1 MYNPVGISKLSE
13 NQKSRLRNGHPVR
26 IKNTTP
32 NKLHLTQEQIKK
44 LESASRRGA
53 GYTIQLNPEQAEKH
67 GAGLFGDI
75 ATKLKKLAVR
85 HKDIINPVIKAI
97 KSAGH
102 KGLSKVSTSLHNKIN
117 EMPEL
122 SGEGVKKRRRGR
134 PKKGEGLL
142 GDVLSMINPTMG
154 TVAKTVGL
162 GVKKTRK
169 PRTRKGKGLIGD
181 VLSMINPTMGTVA
194 KTVGLGVKK
203 TRKSRSKKGKGFL
216 TDMAKQGAKAL
227 APKLI
232 DAVANAAKDKI
243 SGMGAKKKRTT
254 KKATKRGR
262 PRKSKSGAALM
273 PAGY

>member
-1 MYNPVGISKLSE
+1 MYNPVGVSKLSE

-26 IKNTTP
+26 IKKGTA
-32 NKLHLTQEQIKK
+32 NKLHLTPEQIKK

-53 GYTIQLNPEQAEKH
+53 GYTVHLNPEQAEKH

-75 ATKLKKLAVR
+75 ATRVKRLANK
-85 HKDIINPVIKAI
+85 HKDLINPVIKAV

-102 KGLSKVSTSLHNKIN
+102 RGLQKVATSLHNKIN
-117 EMPEL
+117 DIPEL

-134 PKKGEGLL
+134 PSKKGAGIL
-142 GDVLSMINPTMG
+142 GDIIGMINPTIG

-169 PRTRKGKGLIGD
+169 PR
-181 VLSMINPTMGTVA
+181 
-194 KTVGLGVKK
+194 
-203 TRKSRSKKGKGFL
+203 SKKGKGLL
-216 TDMAKQGAKAL
+216 TNLAKSGMKAL
-227 APKLI
+227 APVLI
-232 DAVANAAKDKI
+232 DAASNAAKNKI

-254 KKATKRGR
+254 KKTTKRGR
-262 PRKSKSGAALM
+262 PRKTRTGSALL

>member
-1 MYNPVGISKLSE
+1 MYNPVGVSKLSE

-26 IKNTTP
+26 IKKGTA

-75 ATKLKKLAVR
+75 ATRLKKLAVR
-85 HKDIINPVIKAI
+85 HKDIINPVIKAV

-102 KGLSKVSTSLHNKIN
+102 RGLQKVSTSLHNKIN

-122 SGEGVKKRRRGR
+122 SGEGVKRRRGR
-134 PKKGEGLL
+134 PRKGAGILGDLVGMINPTMGAVAKTVGLGVKKTRKPRARKGKGLVGDLL
-142 GDVLSMINPTMG
+142 GMINPTMG

-162 GVKKTRK
+162 GVKRTRK
-169 PRTRKGKGLIGD
+169 PRAR
-181 VLSMINPTMGTVA
+181 
-194 KTVGLGVKK
+194 
-203 TRKSRSKKGKGFL
+203 KGKGFL
-216 TDMAKQGAKAL
+216 TDLAKSGAKAL
-227 APKLI
+227 APQLI
-232 DAVANAAKDKI
+232 DAVANAAKNKI
-243 SGMGAKKKRTT
+243 TGMGAKKKRTA

-262 PRKSKSGAALM
+262 PRKSKSGSALM